1 MARQHIDLFPAFSAR
16 RLNTPTA
23 EIFVRIGGAG
33 PPLILMHG
41 YPQTHA
47 CWHKVAPR
55 LAERFTVVLCD
66 LPGYGDS
73 IVRNEKDTT
82 AYSKRTM
89 ATALL
94 ACMRQLG
101 FDRFSIAGHDRGG
114 RVAYR
119 LALDFPEHVERLAVL
134 AILPTFAMWRRLH
147 DCEYAMKAFRWFFLA
162 QPDLLP
168 QRLIAAAPIA
178 YLRQTLAGWTAAN
191 DLSAFAPEALA
202 AYEAA
207 FVRESVIAAGCGD
220 YRAGWSLDRA
230 DDERSLQSEQKIRCP
245 VLALWGRAEFPDE
258 QEMLQAWASIARDVR
273 GEAIGCGH
281 FLPEEAAEATAEG
294 LLRFFTCHQE

>member
-1 MARQHIDLFPAFSAR
+1 MAAEHIELFPGFSAC
-16 RLNTPTA
+16 RLDTPTA

-101 FDRFSIAGHDRGG
+101 FHRFSI
-114 RVAYR
+114 
-119 LALDFPEHVERLAVL
+119 
-134 AILPTFAMWRRLH
+134 
-147 DCEYAMKAFRWFFLA
+147 
-162 QPDLLP
+162 
-168 QRLIAAAPIA
+168 
-178 YLRQTLAGWTAAN
+178 
-191 DLSAFAPEALA
+191 
-202 AYEAA
+202 
-207 FVRESVIAAGCGD
+207 VR
-220 YRAGWSLDRA
+220 
-230 DDERSLQSEQKIRCP
+230 
-245 VLALWGRAEFPDE
+245 
-258 QEMLQAWASIARDVR
+258 
-273 GEAIGCGH
+273 
-281 FLPEEAAEATAEG
+281 
-294 LLRFFTCHQE
+294 LLRE

>member
-1 MARQHIDLFPAFSAR
+1 MAGEHIDLFPGFSAR
-16 RLNTPTA
+16 CLDTPTA

-33 PPLILMHG
+33 PPLMLMHG

-47 CWHKVAPR
+47 CWHQVAPR
-55 LAERFTVVLCD
+55 LADRFTVVVGD
-66 LPGYGDS
+66 LPGYGAS
-73 IVRNEKDTT
+73 IAKNEKDET

-101 FDRFSIAGHDRGG
+101 FHRFSIAGHDRGG

-162 QPDLLP
+162 QPDPLP
-168 QRLIAAAPIA
+168 QRLIAAAPVV
-178 YLRQTLAGWTAAN
+178 YLRQTLAGWSAGK

-207 FVRESVIAAGCGD
+207 FVRDSVIAAGCAD
-220 YRAGWSLDRA
+220 YRAGWTMDRA
-230 DDERSLQSEQKIRCP
+230 DDERNVQSDQKIRCP
-245 VLALWGRAEFPDE
+245 VLALWGRAEFPDDE
-258 QEMLQAWASIARDVR
+258 EMLQAWASIATDVQ
-273 GEAIGCGH
+273 GGAIRCGH
-281 FLPEEAAEATAEG
+281 FLPEEAADETAEC
-294 LLRFFTCHQE
+294 LLRFFT

>member
-1 MARQHIDLFPAFSAR
+1 MAGEHIDLFPGFSAR
-16 RLNTPTA
+16 CLDTPTA

-33 PPLILMHG
+33 PPLMLMHG

-47 CWHKVAPR
+47 CWHQVAPR
-55 LAERFTVVLCD
+55 LADRFTVVVGD
-66 LPGYGDS
+66 LPGYGAS
-73 IVRNEKDTT
+73 IAKNEKDET

-101 FDRFSIAGHDRGG
+101 FHRFSIAGHDRGG

-168 QRLIAAAPIA
+168 QRLIAAAPTV
-178 YLRQTLAGWTAAN
+178 YLRQTLAGWTAAK
-191 DLSAFAPEALA
+191 DLSAFAPGALA

-207 FVRESVIAAGCGD
+207 FVRDSVIAAGCGD
-220 YRAGWSLDRA
+220 YRAGWTLDRA

-245 VLALWGRAEFPDE
+245 VLASWGRAEFPDE

-281 FLPEEAAEATAEG
+281 FLPEEAADETAES
-294 LLRFFTCHQE
+294 LLRFFA